1 MHSFEDVRGAS
12 KASEKGR
19 EGVDRVSGGI
29 SESAASPGDLEAFRR
44 DQFRSQILEVVTQKR
59 LATTTFLTILYS
71 LAVPFAT
78 QAIIDRVIV
87 HNGAHSLGLIF
98 ILLVATAVLDA
109 MTVTLRS
116 AIGAYVAND
125 VASTLTAR
133 LTQRFLA
140 QPASAV
146 LGDQGN
152 RLAQSIAQ
160 ANGYR
165 ESLMEVIAYFYQA
178 LLPMVVYAV
187 VVVLINPTMSG
198 IVAVS
203 MTIYLLLYLALRG
216 PMKKHA
222 RRAIHEHV
230 AFGAAVHRAAAA
242 IETIKAYGLS
252 SRAIKTAND
261 LSFSAFYSGFQA
273 GKRAALWQGISRA
286 ISGLT
291 QATLLLYGA
300 AATIRGQLTLG
311 ELVAFQMFAS
321 RLLEPLTRAGGAWE
335 RLTRL
340 KLYLDDWAPLLG
352 APAPQRLRRVA
363 PAKREGAVLEAQDLE
378 FAYPGTAGPQL
389 RGIDLRIEP
398 GEAVFLLG
406 PSGSGKSTF
415 VRLAAGLLAPTG
427 GKILISGQDLATL
440 DEACRLR
447 LVACSLQEPVL
458 LPGSVSQNIAAFRA
472 DVSEARIHAAAEL
485 TKASSFID
493 RMPEGFGTLL
503 GEHGFA
509 VSGGE
514 KQRLCLARMVATK
527 ASLLI
532 IDEGT
537 SGLERKLEAS
547 ILEGVKAQLEPHQAM
562 IVITHREDTAA
573 LGTRTIRLEQGEITT
588 DLRLEVAQLETPS

>member
-1 MHSFEDVRGAS
+1 MNEDMSKSPAS
-12 KASEKGR
+12 LAHLEK
-19 EGVDRVSGGI
+19 
-29 SESAASPGDLEAFRR
+29 FRR
-44 DQFRSQILEVVTQKR
+44 DQFRSQIRELVFQKR
-59 LATTTFLTILYS
+59 LAITTLLTIVYS

-87 HNGAHSLGLIF
+87 HNGAHTLGLIF
-98 ILLVATAVLDA
+98 ILLVATAILDA
-109 MTVTLRS
+109 MTVILRN

-125 VASTLTAR
+125 VAATLTAR

-146 LGDQGN
+146 LGEYGN

-178 LLPMVVYAV
+178 LLPMAVYSV
-187 VVVLINPTMSG
+187 IVILINPTMSG

-203 MTIYLLLYLALRG
+203 MAIYLLLYLALRR

-252 SRAIKTAND
+252 NRATKTAND
-261 LSFSAFYSGFQA
+261 LAFSAFHSGFQA
-273 GKRAALWQGISRA
+273 GKRAALWQGVSRA

-300 AATIRGQLTLG
+300 AATIRGQITLG
-311 ELVAFQMFAS
+311 ELVAFQMFAN

-352 APAPQRLRRVA
+352 APTPPRLRSIA
-363 PAKREGAVLEAQDLE
+363 PARRIGTVLEAQGLE
-378 FAYPGTAGPQL
+378 FTYPGDARPQL
-389 RGIDLRIEP
+389 RSVDMQIEP
-398 GEAVFLLG
+398 GEVVFIIG

-415 VRLAAGLLAPTG
+415 VRLAAGLLTPTG
-427 GKILISGQDLATL
+427 GKILIGGHDIATL
-440 DEACRLR
+440 DETSRLR

-458 LPGSVSQNIAAFRA
+458 LPGSVSQNIAAFRP
-472 DVSEARIHAAAEL
+472 DVSDACIHAAAAL
-485 TKASSFID
+485 TRASTFID
-493 RMPEGFGTLL
+493 RMPEGFDTVL
-503 GEHGFA
+503 GEHSFA

-537 SGLERKLEAS
+537 SGLERNLETS

-562 IVITHREDTAA
+562 IVITHREDAVA
-573 LGTRTIRLEQGEITT
+573 LGTRTIKFDEGEVIT
-588 DLRLEVAQLETPS
+588 DLRLKARAD